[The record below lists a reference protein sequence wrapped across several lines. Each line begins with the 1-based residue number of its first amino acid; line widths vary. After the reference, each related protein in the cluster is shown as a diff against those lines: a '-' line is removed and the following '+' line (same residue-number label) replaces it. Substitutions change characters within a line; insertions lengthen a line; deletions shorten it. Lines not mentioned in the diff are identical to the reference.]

1 MNGKRDARHRDTL
14 YAWMLFAWWL
24 LFAGLVIGVMCAH
37 AARASV
43 TNWPAA
49 QYLMVDQNGRIVP
62 PGYAAGLEEIARTEA
77 EAAAAQ
83 AAAQAVA
90 AATESAS
97 NTVDEIVSVLTGS
110 IGFGYV
116 TGHTVGIGGTVQVS
130 TNASAQIVYCD
141 FGAGGTSNILG
152 AAHTGHYIWHAYSET
167 MNAMPAIKYK
177 TNLEATNAWEFAE
190 YQSTAEYTSHTVNG
204 VTYDTVYRSTVWLPS
219 ALDSSFFL
227 AFCEILG
234 GGQAGGIFTVDTGFS
249 IGGKTGF
256 SGTVQRD
263 GLWWTYQCGALMSVT
278 NEAPQ

>member
-1 MNGKRDARHRDTL
+1 MSRGTIRPRDAL
-14 YAWMLFAWWL
+14 FAWIMFAWWL
-24 LFAGLVIGVMCAH
+24 LFAGLVIGVMCAQ
-37 AARASV
+37 AARAQD
-43 TNWPAA
+43 AA
-49 QYLMVDQNGRIVP
+49 QYLMVDQHGHIVP
-62 PGYAAGLEEIARTEA
+62 EGYAAGLTEIAKTEA
-77 EAAAAQ
+77 EAAAAL

-90 AATESAS
+90 DATASAS
-97 NTVDEIVSVLTGS
+97 NTVDEIVSALTGA

-130 TNASAQIVYCD
+130 TNASAQIVYCE
-141 FGAGGTSNILG
+141 FGAAGTSNILG
-152 AAHTGHYIWHAYSET
+152 TAHTGHYIWHAYSEA

-234 GGQAGGIFTVDTGFS
+234 GGQAGGIFTVETGFS